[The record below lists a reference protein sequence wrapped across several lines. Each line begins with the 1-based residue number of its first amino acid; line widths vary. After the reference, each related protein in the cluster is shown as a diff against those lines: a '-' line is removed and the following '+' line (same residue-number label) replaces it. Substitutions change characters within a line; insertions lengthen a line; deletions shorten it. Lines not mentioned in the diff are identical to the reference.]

1 MLDQN
6 TMKAGFIRL
15 EVIRL
20 FGNWNT
26 TARGLNKRPSQRT
39 DSECVCVCVCVCLCV
54 YCGTAGHQNTGG
66 LSSPYWISSSL
77 SSFSKHKGRPKVSKS
92 EF

>member
-15 EVIRL
+15 EAIHL

-26 TARGLNKRPSQRT
+26 KVERLNKRPSQRT
-39 DSECVCVCVCVCLCV
+39 GIVCL
-54 YCGTAGHQNTGG
+54 
-66 LSSPYWISSSL
+66 
-77 SSFSKHKGRPKVSKS
+77 
-92 EF
+92 